1 MCDGNGKAIAKE
13 KMRGS
18 ARQACVSA
26 SLRMTKIREEITSSF
41 NGAGM
46 TYFSEAFDVARRSW
60 HFKIDV
66 EANENVSLWLVERD
80 APVGDNDL
88 QENLMVPSF
97 SSVIIEFEM
106 Q

>member
-1 MCDGNGKAIAKE
+1 
-13 KMRGS
+13 
-18 ARQACVSA
+18 
-26 SLRMTKIREEITSSF
+26 MTKIREDITSSV

-106 Q
+106 QQKTIGERSSSIFFSFAHNSN